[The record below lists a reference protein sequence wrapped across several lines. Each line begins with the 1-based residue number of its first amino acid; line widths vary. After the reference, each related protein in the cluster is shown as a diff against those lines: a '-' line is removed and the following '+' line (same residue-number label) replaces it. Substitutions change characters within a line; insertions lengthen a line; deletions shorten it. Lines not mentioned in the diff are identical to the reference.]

1 MDARSERIARRI
13 EPLLIAATLLVVP
26 VLLLQGSDL
35 GEPWNKVA
43 AVANWLIWL
52 AFVAELVI
60 MLAVVPNRRRW
71 LSDHLLD
78 VAIVIFTPPFAS
90 ALVQSLRLLRLLG
103 LLRLLRLAPAARATF
118 SLAGVK
124 YAALLAVLTTVVG
137 GQAFADAEGTSSA
150 EGLYW
155 ALTTVTTVGYGD
167 PSPQTTMAKV
177 VAVVVM
183 LVGIGFL
190 AILTGAIAQRFI
202 APREDAITRGDREL
216 HDKLDAVAERLDR
229 LEAAAQRKT

>member
-35 GEPWNKVA
+35 GEPWNTVA

-90 ALVQSLRLLRLLG
+90 ALVQSLR